1 MIFKKNLMN
10 FIIIS
15 ILFATILISRNWASY
30 RNGTKIKKVYF
41 YGNEFTDN
49 DFLNSFSD
57 ELKNKDIYDLDIK
70 DLYKVL
76 EGNHYIKATRV
87 SKHFPDKIKIEIVER
102 NPIAVVNNIE
112 PILIDENGIILP
124 DNKAAFEKII
134 PFLSGFNQN
143 KLSYKNGEKTTSPKL
158 NEAISLLKKINE
170 KNKSLYKNISE
181 IALNN
186 DKEFV
191 LVLVDFPT
199 KINLGSSDLDKKIQI
214 IESFDSSINPDGL
227 YAFKSIDLR
236 YQNQII
242 TKAKDD

>member
-15 ILFATILISRNWASY
+15 IVFATILISKNWASY

-41 YGNEFTDN
+41 FGNELIDN
-49 DFLNSFSD
+49 EYLDYFNSD
-57 ELKNKDIYDLDIK
+57 IKNKDIYDLNVNE
-70 DLYKVL
+70 LSKVF
-76 EGNHYIKATRV
+76 EDNHYIKAARV

-102 NPIAVVNNIE
+102 NPIAVVNNNE

-124 DNKAAFEKII
+124 NNKHAFKKII

-143 KLSYKNGEKTTSPKL
+143 KLSYINGEKTTSPKL
-158 NEAISLLKKINE
+158 NEAISLLKKIKE
-170 KNKSLYKNISE
+170 KNQSLYKNISE
-181 IALNN
+181 MVLNG

-191 LVLVDFPT
+191 LVLVDYPT
-199 KINLGSSDLDKKIQI
+199 KINLGSSDLYKKIQI

-242 TKAKDD
+242 TQGKR

>member
-15 ILFATILISRNWASY
+15 IVFATILMSKNWALY
-30 RNGTKIKKVYF
+30 RNATKVKKVYF
-41 YGNEFTDN
+41 FGNEFIDN
-49 DFLNSFSD
+49 NFLNSFNSD
-57 ELKNKDIYDLDIK
+57 IKNKDIYDLNINE
-70 DLYKVL
+70 LSKVF
-76 EGNHYIKATRV
+76 EDNHYVKAVRV
-87 SKHFPDKIKIEIVER
+87 SKHFPDKIKIEIIER
-102 NPIAVVNNIE
+102 NPIAIVNNKE

-124 DNKAAFEKII
+124 NNKQAFKKII

-143 KLSYKNGEKTTSPKL
+143 KLSYINGKKTTSPKL
-158 NEAISLLKKINE
+158 NEAISLLKKIKE
-170 KNKSLYKNISE
+170 KNQSLYKNISE
-181 IALNN
+181 MALNG

-191 LVLVDFPT
+191 LVLVDYPT
-199 KINLGSSDLDKKIQI
+199 KINLGSNDLGKKIQI

-242 TKAKDD
+242 TQGKR

>member
-10 FIIIS
+10 FIVIS
-15 ILFATILISRNWASY
+15 IVLATILVSKNWASY

-41 YGNEFTDN
+41 FGNEIIENNFI
-49 DFLNSFSD
+49 NSFN
-57 ELKNKDIYDLDIK
+57 EEIKNKDIYDLNINEIS
-70 DLYKVL
+70 KVF
-76 EGNHYIKATRV
+76 EENHYIKAARV
-87 SKHFPDKIKIEIVER
+87 SKHFPDKIKIEIIER
-102 NPIAVVNNIE
+102 DPIAIVNNKV

-124 DNKAAFEKII
+124 NNKEAFKKII

-143 KLSYKNGEKTTSPKL
+143 KLSYINGEKATSPKL

-170 KNKSLYKNISE
+170 KNELLYKNISE

-191 LVLVDFPT
+191 LVLIDYPT

-214 IESFDSSINPDGL
+214 IESFDSSVNPDGL

-242 TKAKDD
+242 TQGKR

>member
-1 MIFKKNLMN
+1 MIFKKNLTN

-15 ILFATILISRNWASY
+15 IIFATILMSKKWASFT
-30 RNGTKIKKVYF
+30 NDTEIKKVYF
-41 YGNEFTDN
+41 FGNKFIDN
-49 DFLNSFSD
+49 DFLNSFNG
-57 ELKNKDIYDLDIK
+57 EIKNKDIYDLNINE
-70 DLYKVL
+70 LSKVL
-76 EGNHYIKATRV
+76 EDNHYIKAVRV

-102 NPIAVVNNIE
+102 DPIAVVNIRE

-124 DNKAAFEKII
+124 NNKEAFKKII

-143 KLSYKNGEKTTSPKL
+143 KLSYINGEKTTSPKL
-158 NEAISLLKKINE
+158 NEAISLLKKIKE
-170 KNKSLYKNISE
+170 KNQSLYKSISE
-181 IALNN
+181 MALNG

-191 LVLVDFPT
+191 LVLVDYPT

-214 IESFDSSINPDGL
+214 IESFDSSVNPDGL

-242 TKAKDD
+242 TQGKR

>member
-15 ILFATILISRNWASY
+15 IVFASILMSKNWAQY
-30 RNGTKIKKVYF
+30 RNATKIKKVYF
-41 YGNEFTDN
+41 FGNEFVDN
-49 DFLNSFSD
+49 NFLNSFND
-57 ELKNKDIYDLDIK
+57 EIKNKNIYDININELS
-70 DLYKVL
+70 KVF
-76 EGNHYIKATRV
+76 EDNHYIKAARV

-102 NPIAVVNNIE
+102 NPIAVINNID

-124 DNKAAFEKII
+124 NNKEAFKKII

-143 KLSYKNGEKTTSPKL
+143 KLSYINGEKTTSPKL
-158 NEAISLLKKINE
+158 NEAIALLKKIKE
-170 KNKSLYKNISE
+170 KNESLYKNISE
-181 IALNN
+181 MALNT

-191 LVLVDFPT
+191 LVLVDYPT
-199 KINLGSSDLDKKIQI
+199 KINIGSSDLDKKIQI

-242 TKAKDD
+242 TQGKR